1 MAITIDGKEYK
12 EEDLSPEVLGW
23 TQSLNEILANKRR
36 LEVEYEKVQVL
47 TDYYQSKIVNAVKES
62 EKPEEPAKE
71 DTDKKEK
78 K

>member
-12 EEDLSPEVLGW
+12 EEDLSPEVLSW

-47 TDYYQSKIVNAVKES
+47 TDYYQNKIVNAVKES
-62 EKPEEPAKE
+62 EKPEEPAETK
-71 DTDKKEK
+71 TDKKEK